1 MGKSFNIIA
10 GLGLFLLM
18 VGLAVSVQTMNISIL
33 GLDFTTMNT
42 NTLNLFRFGFLAIGF
57 AGLFGGGMS

>member
-1 MGKSFNIIA
+1 MGKAFNIIA

-33 GLDFTTMNT
+33 GLDFTTMDT
-42 NTLNLFRFGFLAIGF
+42 NTLNLFRFGFLVIGF